1 MFDIINGSG
10 PGELHRDGQFHV
22 QMFKNGSDTLGPA
35 QIQAV
40 YNRAA
45 DCDQIGAA
53 RKRLKNMLSTS
64 DAAVKDDRNTVI
76 NSGSNG
82 WENFYGSRS
91 AIKLS
96 AAMVEDPDARR
107 IDIAQGTLSKQLR
120 YLEKEGMISRMVYTE
135 SVLRV
140 EYELTPI
147 GRRFK
152 RVLDAIEEWG
162 SEYIDDLRQ
171 TQQ

>member
-1 MFDIINGSG
+1 
-10 PGELHRDGQFHV
+10 
-22 QMFKNGSDTLGPA
+22 MFKTGSDTLGPA

-82 WENFYGSRS
+82 EENFYRSRS

-96 AAMVEDPDARR
+96 AAMVGDPDARR

-120 YLEKEGMISRMVYTE
+120 YLKKEGMISRTVYTE

>member
-1 MFDIINGSG
+1 
-10 PGELHRDGQFHV
+10 
-22 QMFKNGSDTLGPA
+22 MFKTGSDTLGPA

-53 RKRLKNMLSTS
+53 RKRLKNMLST
-64 DAAVKDDRNTVI
+64 
-76 NSGSNG
+76 
-82 WENFYGSRS
+82 
-91 AIKLS
+91 
-96 AAMVEDPDARR
+96 MVGDPDARR

-120 YLEKEGMISRMVYTE
+120 YLKLKKEGMISRTVYTE

-162 SEYIDDLRQ
+162 NEYIDDLRQ

>member
-1 MFDIINGSG
+1 
-10 PGELHRDGQFHV
+10 
-22 QMFKNGSDTLGPA
+22 MFKNGSDTLGPA

-64 DAAVKDDRNTVI
+64 DTAVKDGRNTVI

-82 WENFYGSRS
+82 GENFYGSRS
-91 AIKLS
+91 AINLS
-96 AAMVEDPDARR
+96 AAMVGDPDARR

-120 YLEKEGMISRMVYTE
+120 YLKKEGMISRTVYTE

>member
-1 MFDIINGSG
+1 
-10 PGELHRDGQFHV
+10 
-22 QMFKNGSDTLGPA
+22 MFKNGSDTLGPA

-82 WENFYGSRS
+82 GENFYGSRS
-91 AIKLS
+91 AINLS
-96 AAMVEDPDARR
+96 AAMVGDPDARR

-120 YLEKEGMISRMVYTE
+120 YLKKEGMISRTVYTE

-152 RVLDAIEEWG
+152 RILDAIEEWG
-162 SEYIDDLRQ
+162 SEYLDDLRQ

>member
-1 MFDIINGSG
+1 
-10 PGELHRDGQFHV
+10 
-22 QMFKNGSDTLGPA
+22 MFKTGSDTLGPA

-96 AAMVEDPDARR
+96 AAMVGDPDARR

-120 YLEKEGMISRMVYTE
+120 YLKLKKEGMISRTVYTE

-162 SEYIDDLRQ
+162 NEYIDDLRQ